1 MNRETAALE
10 QAANARSLRL
20 PAARDHANPPD
31 LQEAFAAATNCFV
44 VSLAAALKAISSA
57 GL

>member
-10 QAANARSLRL
+10 QASLRL

-31 LQEAFAAATNCFV
+31 LQEAFTATTNCFV
-44 VSLAAALKAISSA
+44 VSLAAALKAMSSA